1 MTDVPTL
8 TAASFDPKAFLAK
21 VGAGKKRITARPEP
35 LPSSELV
42 DALLDAIV
50 P

>member
-21 VGAGKKRITARPEP
+21 VGAGKKDHCSTGTIAVKRAC
-35 LPSSELV
+35 
-42 DALLDAIV
+42 
-50 P
+50 